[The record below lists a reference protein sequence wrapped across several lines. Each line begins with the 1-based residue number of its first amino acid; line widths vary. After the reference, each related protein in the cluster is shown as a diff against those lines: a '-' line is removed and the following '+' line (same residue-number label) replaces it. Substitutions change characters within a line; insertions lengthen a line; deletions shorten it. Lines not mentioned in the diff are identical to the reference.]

1 MKGAK
6 NSLNGG
12 YNVERASAA
21 NLHTLPHFLVIHFP
35 HPTIMGHPSP
45 QPHFF
50 SCPSP
55 PSTIPETLYLQPLQK
70 NYTPNPSFLS
80 QYVYN
85 NLQNIE
91 KKRQNQC
98 FCAHR
103 TLIFWKKI
111 VPPSFYMY
119 IVLLIFVRY
128 EKYT

>member
-1 MKGAK
+1 MTSKK
-6 NSLNGG
+6 ENFILHKIFFNERCHKQPEGG
-12 YNVERASAA
+12 GRAYNVDRHSVAH
-21 NLHTLPHFLVIHFP
+21 LHLLPHFLVIHFP
-35 HPTIMGHPSP
+35 HPIIMGHPSP
-45 QPHFF
+45 HPHFL

-70 NYTPNPSFLS
+70 NYTPHPSFMS

-103 TLIFWKKI
+103 TLIFWKK
-111 VPPSFYMY
+111 
-119 IVLLIFVRY
+119 
-128 EKYT
+128 